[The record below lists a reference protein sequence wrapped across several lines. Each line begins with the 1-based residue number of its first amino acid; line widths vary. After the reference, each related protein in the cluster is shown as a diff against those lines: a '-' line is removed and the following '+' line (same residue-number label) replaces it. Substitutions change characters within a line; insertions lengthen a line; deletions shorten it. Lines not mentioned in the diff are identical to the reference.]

1 MRAGVALDKCTAYPS
16 ICPPHTSASSKQ
28 SQLDSEWNP
37 NHMHVPHPKQS
48 HLFLPIKKKKS
59 SWAGFLSAPNQTGLT
74 PHLHPREEWLQLQFV
89 SLCAHAAHK
98 TPNTPET
105 AEVICTLNLDLG
117 ACGTIKCVPGQTSQ
131 PESLSACLLYS
142 SLEIKGG
149 VSGR

>member
-1 MRAGVALDKCTAYPS
+1 MGAGVALDKCTAYPS
-16 ICPPHTSASSKQ
+16 ICPSIPRLQASKVSLIQNEIQTTCMYLTQ
-28 SQLDSEWNP
+28 SSLIYTCQL
-37 NHMHVPHPKQS
+37 
-48 HLFLPIKKKKS
+48 KKKS

-89 SLCAHAAHK
+89 SPCAHAAHK

-117 ACGTIKCVPGQTSQ
+117 ACSTIKCVPGQISQ